1 MAIKY
6 RQIAEELRDSI
17 LSEQKIISYK
27 LPTEKELCNKYR
39 VSRQTIRQALRI
51 LTEEKLITACQGS
64 GFFTVPLSEHLNKIK
79 IVLLVS
85 EDNEYIYPAFLSELQ
100 AALRQQ
106 GLSLTIYTTRN
117 NYNKERAILTELLSQ
132 RPAVLLVEGIRDAF
146 PNPNIDLYET
156 LQLSGTNI
164 LFINTN
170 YSQLQHIS
178 FVRSDDF
185 EGGYLLGKHFITADF
200 QKISCILPDFAANAK
215 ERYCGL
221 LASYRDSVLPMP
233 ENDIFWYSYNDL
245 SSLRTRR
252 NTEFLTNFIRR
263 NLYQQDA
270 VFCYNDEIA
279 YWLIKE
285 LSYADIK
292 VPEQISIA
300 SFDNSYLCSISTP
313 PITSLSMPA
322 HGFCDEIADFVEKV
336 IKQLSSYEASSY
348 NKVIPDASSIYSK
361 TLPWELISRSSVLT
375 FSE

>member
-1 MAIKY
+1 
-6 RQIAEELRDSI
+6 
-17 LSEQKIISYK
+17 
-27 LPTEKELCNKYR
+27 
-39 VSRQTIRQALRI
+39 
-51 LTEEKLITACQGS
+51 
-64 GFFTVPLSEHLNKIK
+64 
-79 IVLLVS
+79 
-85 EDNEYIYPAFLSELQ
+85 
-100 AALRQQ
+100 
-106 GLSLTIYTTRN
+106 
-117 NYNKERAILTELLSQ
+117 
-132 RPAVLLVEGIRDAF
+132 
-146 PNPNIDLYET
+146 
-156 LQLSGTNI
+156 
-164 LFINTN
+164 
-170 YSQLQHIS
+170 
-178 FVRSDDF
+178 
-185 EGGYLLGKHFITADF
+185 
-200 QKISCILPDFAANAK
+200 
-215 ERYCGL
+215 
-221 LASYRDSVLPMP
+221 MP

-322 HGFCDEIADFVEKV
+322 HGFCDAIADFVEKV

>member
-6 RQIAEELRDSI
+6 RQIAKELRDSI
-17 LSEQKIISYK
+17 LAEQKIISYK
-27 LPTEKELCNKYR
+27 LPTEKELCDKYR

-51 LTEEKLITACQGS
+51 LTEENLITARQGS

-79 IVLLVS
+79 IVLLVP
-85 EDNEYIYPAFLSELQ
+85 EDNEYTYPAFLSELQ
-100 AALRQQ
+100 SLLR

-117 NYNKERAILTELLSQ
+117 NYNRERAILGELLLQ
-132 RPAVLLVEGIRDAF
+132 TPAVLLVEGIQDAF
-146 PNPNIDLYET
+146 PNPNIDLYEK
-156 LQLSGTNI
+156 LQFSGTNI
-164 LFINTN
+164 LFINTK
-170 YSQLQHIS
+170 YAQLQHIP

-200 QKISCILPDFAANAK
+200 KKISCILPDFAANAK
-215 ERYCGL
+215 DRYCGL
-221 LASYRDSVLPMP
+221 LASYRNSLLPMP

-245 SSLRTRR
+245 NSLRTRR

-313 PITSLSMPA
+313 PITSLSMPE
-322 HGFCDEIADFVEKV
+322 HGLCDAIAEFVTEV
-336 IKQLSSYEASSY
+336 IKQLSSYEVSPY
-348 NKVIPDASSIYSK
+348 NKAITEASSIYSK

-375 FSE
+375 SSE